1 MLGLMDPTAVAVGGM
16 TMGSDPIAVAT
27 AIAGARAGRPLRAFS
42 IRKEAKDHGTGGR
55 VVGPVAAGDRVTV
68 VEDTTTTGSAAME
81 AIEALRAEGIEV
93 VQVVALVDR
102 SNGAARERFETAG
115 VPFVAVF
122 GVADLG
128 VEE

>member
-1 MLGLMDPTAVAVGGM
+1 LRDALPILMDPTAVAVGGM
-16 TMGSDPIAVAT
+16 TVGADPIAVAT

-81 AIEALRAEGIEV
+81 AIEALRVEGIEV
-93 VQVVALVDR
+93 VQVIALVDQTGR
-102 SNGAARERFETAG
+102 AH
-115 VPFVAVF
+115 V
-122 GVADLG
+122 
-128 VEE
+128 

>member
-1 MLGLMDPTAVAVGGM
+1 MLYVRAVIALALPTVADVLV
-16 TMGSDPIAVAT
+16 PAW
-27 AIAGARAGRPLRAFS
+27 LL
-42 IRKEAKDHGTGGR
+42 HGTGGR

-81 AIEALRAEGIEV
+81 AIEALRVEGIEV
-93 VQVVALVDR
+93 VQVIALVDR
-102 SNGAARERFETAG
+102 SGGAARERFETAG